1 MSGSIKAIETDAVH
15 RIHSGHV
22 VLDLQ
27 GAIKELV
34 ENSLDAGAT
43 NIDVRIKDNGLDS
56 VEISDNGS
64 GIAEADW
71 ESIGLKHHTSK
82 LPSLADLYKVTTFGF
97 RGEALSA
104 LCALCESVTVITS
117 TKETAPMGS
126 IIKLGRDGTVVNSSG
141 KVARPRG
148 TTITLTGLF
157 VPLPVR
163 RKEFERTVKRE
174 LTKALTLL
182 TAYALVPA
190 SVSSVEGRPGVR
202 LKVETIGAG
211 RTGKRSTQLS
221 TDGRGSLRSSVGAVW
236 GHKALDG
243 VQDINLELDVEIDRV
258 MARREGIS
266 EGTQRVKVV
275 GLISSAQWG
284 QGRASADRQFYYING
299 RPCNITTV
307 ARAVNEVYKSFNTN
321 QVPLTILD
329 FQIPPE
335 SVDIN
340 VSPDKRTIFVH
351 SEDRLIEA
359 LKIALD
365 QFFQPSRS
373 TFVVGGATQTV
384 QSMRQIQ
391 SQLPS
396 YSASHVDSEAAS
408 GPGGKADEGLEEAEA
423 EADELDA
430 LPEADLG
437 EEAPKRASPSNE
449 HVAEA
454 DAVIEIDTESE
465 EEVPARTPSWTSSR
479 PSRQHSQVSRP
490 SRIPSPPP
498 TTAISTQRRIQQTL
512 DTSTASWSPDK
523 KSKSTASSLSSSTGS
538 RARAGP
544 GPSSR
549 EARANLRKRLEGY
562 ASQSGGI
569 MRNDEPD
576 SDNEE
581 REAEEEG
588 AVTVADDLAVERA
601 KAGSSSAGISTKDPG
616 VEEEEISI
624 DQLAEE
630 DSDKEEEDDPAS
642 LFEHAASA
650 ADEAQSINRRRPP
663 DEPIFVDEGETT
675 PVDGGEIL
683 TEQEDEDVP
692 MAVDSGVNDEPA
704 RPSPRRKTSSY
715 RDEISSTAVQGE
727 MTLKFDLPRLRSRY
741 AARRKQ
747 RLDLE
752 TEKQN
757 KKKVRDAFDAVKEA
771 GLAVAAGI
779 ANKDAALAEE
789 ALSRVIS
796 KEDFARMEVLGQFN
810 RGFIIARLKSET
822 HHPGEDVTRTKGR
835 ASGTDDLFIID
846 QHACDEKYNFE
857 TLQRT
862 TVIKGQSLIKPRPL
876 QLTAGDEIVAMENLD
891 ILHRNGFDV
900 KVDEEALPGR
910 GEKISLLAMPVSKD
924 TTFDFKDLEQLLHML
939 GDGARPQGQM
949 VRCTKARAMFAM
961 RACRKSVMIGK
972 ALTKGQMVNLL
983 RNMGTIDQPW
993 NCPHGRPTMR
1003 HLSKIEAPS
1012 KSRSRSGRIDWMKW
1026 TKQRDS
1032 ME

>member
-15 RIHSGHV
+15 RIHSGQV

-43 NIDVRIKDNGLDS
+43 NIDVRIKDNGLDT

-64 GIAEADW
+64 GISEADW

-82 LPSLADLYKVTTFGF
+82 LPSLVDLYKVTTFGF

-104 LCALCESVTVITS
+104 LCALCESVTVVTS

-126 IIKLGRDGTVVNSSG
+126 IIKLGRDGRVVDSSG

-174 LTKALTLL
+174 LAKALTLL

-190 SVSSVEGRPGVR
+190 SVSAVEGRPGVR

-266 EGTQRVKVV
+266 EGIQPVKVV

-299 RPCNITTV
+299 RPCNITSV

-321 QVPLTILD
+321 QVPLAILN

-365 QFFQPSRS
+365 EFFQPSRS
-373 TFVVGGATQTV
+373 TFAVGGATQTV
-384 QSMRQIQ
+384 KSIRQIQ
-391 SQLPS
+391 SQFPDYGS
-396 YSASHVDSEAAS
+396 TTVDSEAIPDSEEEKDELQEAAEEEVADIAS
-408 GPGGKADEGLEEAEA
+408 EKNETNGHGVPSQLTHEGHSEEAEV
-423 EADELDA
+423 ETH
-430 LPEADLG
+430 G
-437 EEAPKRASPSNE
+437 I
-449 HVAEA
+449 
-454 DAVIEIDTESE
+454 IEIDTESE
-465 EEVPARTPSWTSSR
+465 EELPVRASSRPASR
-479 PSRQHSQVSRP
+479 PSRQHSQASASRP
-490 SRIPSPPP
+490 SRPSSPPSVP
-498 TTAISTQRRIQQTL
+498 VMTQRRIQKTL
-512 DTSTASWSPDK
+512 DTSTASWSPDR
-523 KSKSTASSLSSSTGS
+523 KSKSTPLSLSSSTGS

-549 EARANLRKRLEGY
+549 EARANLRRKLEGY
-562 ASQSGGI
+562 ASQSGSI
-569 MRNDEPD
+569 VRDLDQD
-576 SDNEE
+576 SDEEEATEHGGTGVGESAVEAELEATSGKEADDENPADEDGGLPVDQLMESDSE
-581 REAEEEG
+581 REETEPLFAQDPPG
-588 AVTVADDLAVERA
+588 P
-601 KAGSSSAGISTKDPG
+601 STR
-616 VEEEEISI
+616 SR
-624 DQLAEE
+624 QL
-630 DSDKEEEDDPAS
+630 DDP
-642 LFEHAASA
+642 LYI
-650 ADEAQSINRRRPP
+650 DEADTS
-663 DEPIFVDEGETT
+663 PI
-675 PVDGGEIL
+675 DGGGVS
-683 TEQEDEDVP
+683 TEQEEKGSDIA
-692 MAVDSGVNDEPA
+692 MAVDAKDEEEPA
-704 RPSPRRKTSSY
+704 RPSTRRKTSSY
-715 RDEISSTAVQGE
+715 RDEISSTIVPGE

-741 AARRKQ
+741 AIKQ
-747 RLDLE
+747 SQHSDQQSAQ
-752 TEKQN
+752 QN
-757 KKKVRDAFDAVKEA
+757 QKKARDAFAAVKEA
-771 GLAVAAGI
+771 GLVDAAGI

-796 KEDFARMEVLGQFN
+796 KDDFARMEVLGQFN
-810 RGFIIARLKSET
+810 RGFIIARLRSQHQAAKDDE
-822 HHPGEDVTRTKGR
+822 GR
-835 ASGTDDLFIID
+835 SGGTDDLFIID

-862 TVIKGQSLIKPRPL
+862 TVIEGQALIKPRAL

-900 KVDEEALPGR
+900 KVDDDALPGR

-939 GDGARPQGQM
+939 GDGARPHGQM

-993 NCPHGRPTMR
+993 
-1003 HLSKIEAPS
+1003 
-1012 KSRSRSGRIDWMKW
+1012 
-1026 TKQRDS
+1026 
-1032 ME
+1032 